1 MLRTRNFS
9 KSRDCDDKDN
19 NKKCLVKNLNVAII
33 FEKIVLIFMLE
44 MFFHKV
50 GEKDQVF
57 DFLLE
62 EKDL

>member
-1 MLRTRNFS
+1 M
-9 KSRDCDDKDN
+9 
-19 NKKCLVKNLNVAII
+19 
-33 FEKIVLIFMLE
+33 FMLE

-62 EKDL
+62 EKDLYTAVGNCKIFVDTLK